1 MSLRNKISAIDIN
14 AKFCGKS
21 AKKELEKACRTL
33 IWPEHLL
40 WGQETQLKMASSLQ
54 LCNVVLEKYFERPE
68 ELDTLFKMMLVLN
81 GLFSFTAVL
90 GNLSIMFALK
100 KASSIPS
107 STQILL
113 KCLAVTDLGNGV
125 LGHPLYMVVISR
137 LRQSYTCEN
146 NHQILLA
153 FLLIETSLCTASFIT
168 VTFIGVDRFLAISLH
183 LRYNE
188 LVTPKRVAA
197 TVLTSWIVVLATTII
212 GAFWF
217 LNIGEMLIL
226 INGYISTLLLS
237 IIYIRLF
244 SVARR
249 HVASINSQ
257 TQVTAHLS
265 SIRKMARNKTLAIKT
280 FYVFVIFLLCYCPYL
295 ICLTVLL
302 LSSQPNAAI
311 KGAAHLTLVLWMLNS
326 SLNPVVFG
334 WKLKEVRQIVNN
346 DFKKIIP
353 CKSNDW
359 DLSFKVCF
367 RIGVSGFGFSK
378 IEIRNIFGRIFP
390 NRVISSSAWILIH
403 RPFHDLFWSVTFDM
417 DKLGKIGREH
427 WK

>member
-1 MSLRNKISAIDIN
+1 MD
-14 AKFCGKS
+14 
-21 AKKELEKACRTL
+21 
-33 IWPEHLL
+33 
-40 WGQETQLKMASSLQ
+40 SSLQ
-54 LCNVVLEKYFERPE
+54 LCNFVLEKYYERPE
-68 ELDTLFKMMLVLN
+68 EWDTLFKMMLVLN

-90 GNLSIMFALK
+90 GNLSIIFALK

-125 LGHPLYMVVISR
+125 LGHPLYMAVISR

-183 LRYNE
+183 LRYHE

-197 TVLTSWIVVLATTII
+197 TVLGTWIVVLATTII
-212 GAFWF
+212 SAFWF

-257 TQVTAHLS
+257 AQVTAHLS

-390 NRVISSSAWILIH
+390 NRVISSSTWILIH
-403 RPFHDLFWSVTFDM
+403 RPFHGLFWSVTFDM
-417 DKLGKIGREH
+417 DKLGKIRREH